1 MAVKWFRIWWRAN
14 GLATKIDRIFLLTW
28 TCFLLFSN
36 ASDASISGFPIF
48 ACISVHMPHDLTKP
62 KTVLTWNFID
72 LCEFHLLP
80 YWRTLDINKNNNI
93 ENLTLMAVLWCYM
106 TMAPPPS
113 PPLAPILIV
122 LTDELGFN
130 TCYWISSRFYTWQRP
145 KRISQS
151 SLKKSEFS
159 RQLDGTR
166 NNTVPNGGHFSKY
179 IGNNS
184 LHYVSSLLI
193 VSSLSGN
200 RKSQSLLATMG
211 IVLRK
216 I

>member
-1 MAVKWFRIWWRAN
+1 MKSQWASQKNWSN
-14 GLATKIDRIFLLTW
+14 FLLTW

-130 TCYWISSRFYTWQRP
+130 TCFWISSRFYTWQRP

-184 LHYVSSLLI
+184 LHCVSSLLI
-193 VSSLSGN
+193 FSSLSGS
-200 RKSQSLLATMG
+200 RSKG
-211 IVLRK
+211 
-216 I
+216 

>member
-80 YWRTLDINKNNNI
+80 YWRTLGINKNNNI
-93 ENLTLMAVLWCYM
+93 ENLTVMTVLYFVWLCIIGSRRSFQPAITLRDRQNERLNLQQPTQVTPNKRAWIALAIDYNCCRFPGYHITMEVFLSYHGWLMGGSGEALEHGE
-106 TMAPPPS
+106 T
-113 PPLAPILIV
+113 
-122 LTDELGFN
+122 
-130 TCYWISSRFYTWQRP
+130 
-145 KRISQS
+145 
-151 SLKKSEFS
+151 SLCW
-159 RQLDGTR
+159 T
-166 NNTVPNGGHFSKY
+166 
-179 IGNNS
+179 
-184 LHYVSSLLI
+184 
-193 VSSLSGN
+193 
-200 RKSQSLLATMG
+200 A
-211 IVLRK
+211 
-216 I
+216 